1 MIKKIIFFLFLF
13 LTLFL
18 QPSIQVLSSGLIQ
31 VQIDQQELKHEVSV
45 VLKLVQ
51 VYVTD
56 KDGNPVIDLEKSD
69 FILYENGQLKTI
81 TAFEKHFLI
90 KPEKKTEEKIVETK
104 LPFTPNIPSRMNRK
118 FFLFLDVDRNDLK
131 GFSKSKKMALNFI
144 DTQLQ
149 PTDEV
154 GVFSYSF
161 MHGLVVHEYLTQ
173 DHKKVREAMN
183 KIKGI
188 PGTAS
193 SSAGSGGAA
202 SSGSGGAAYRSSGG
216 SSINYLSPPNT
227 GQGELETKTNN
238 FIKVIKDLGKALR
251 YIPGYKNIILFSTG
265 IQSSLLFSPDQVLR
279 ETYEEMS
286 KELASSDSPVYSVKS
301 SGDRRSDSLEM
312 LSELS
317 GGKYFYNVDN
327 YDEISEQ
334 IQDITSNYYVLGYY
348 IGEQSDGKY
357 QEIEVK
363 VNRKGYEVHAQ
374 SGYYNP
380 KPFIQLSEFEK
391 QLHLVDLAYSEKPYS
406 QTPLIFPCIA
416 LPCFHN
422 NESNIVLLSEIN
434 VDEMEEVTS
443 GNTEILTLI
452 IDKTDNIVDSSKGEV
467 SFSSNTQKNLFYY
480 SIVPMS
486 PGLYE
491 CRVVIRNVKTGK
503 AAVATSSIEIYEPK
517 ESGIRLDPPLLLVP
531 EKKSLYIK
539 ASKPQEKNSKEKSFS
554 IKDLYP
560 FLHNDFSPLVEEVN
574 KEVSS
579 LLAVL
584 RLSIVDIPNYEI
596 EFSFHLINHSS
607 QKKVQLSDIF
617 ILSTENIEGIEVFL
631 IEIQLPELELGDYS
645 IEIIADEM
653 TTNGRSQA
661 TRNFK
666 IK

>member
-1 MIKKIIFFLFLF
+1 MTKKKIFFLFLF
-13 LTLFL
+13 LTLYL
-18 QPSIQVLSSGLIQ
+18 QPSLQVLSSGLIQ
-31 VQIDQQELKHEVSV
+31 AQIDQQELKHEVSV

-56 KDGNPVIDLEKSD
+56 KNGNPVTDLEKSD

-90 KPEKKTEEKIVETK
+90 KPEKKTSEEIVETK
-104 LPFTPNIPSRMNRK
+104 LPPALKIPSRMNRK
-118 FFLFLDVDRNDLK
+118 LFLFLDVDRIDLK

-154 GVFSYSF
+154 GVFSFSF
-161 MHGLVVHEYLTQ
+161 MQGLVVHEYLTQ

-188 PGTAS
+188 PGAAS
-193 SSAGSGGAA
+193 LSAGSGGTIY
-202 SSGSGGAAYRSSGG
+202 SSSGG
-216 SSINYLSPPNT
+216 SSINYLSPPIT
-227 GQGELETKTNN
+227 EQDDIVTKTNN
-238 FIKVIKDLGKALR
+238 FIKVIKDLAEALR
-251 YIPGYKNIILFSTG
+251 YIPGYKNIILFSSG
-265 IQSSLLFSPDQVLR
+265 IQSSLLFSSDQVLR

-286 KELASSDSPVYSVKS
+286 KELASSDSPVYSVNS
-301 SGDRRSDSLEM
+301 SGGGRSASLEM

-317 GGKYFYNVDN
+317 GGKYFHNVGN

-363 VNRKGYEVHAQ
+363 VNRKGCEVHAQ

-380 KPFIQLSEFEK
+380 KPFVQLSEFEK

-406 QTPLIFPCIA
+406 QNPLNFPCIA

-422 NESNIVLLSEIN
+422 NESNIVLLSKIDGE
-434 VDEMEEVTS
+434 EMGEVTS
-443 GNTEILTLI
+443 GNVEILTLI
-452 IDKTDNIVDSSKGEV
+452 IDKTDNIVDSSRGEV
-467 SFSSNTQKNLFYY
+467 SFSSDTQKNFFYY

-503 AAVATSSIEIYEPK
+503 AAVATSSVEISEPK
-517 ESGIRLDPPLLLVP
+517 ESGIRLDLPLLLVP
-531 EKKSLYIK
+531 EKKSSYIK
-539 ASKPQEKNSKEKSFS
+539 ASKPQEKNSKEESFS
-554 IKDLYP
+554 IKDFYP
-560 FLHNDFSPLVEEVN
+560 FLSNDFS
-574 KEVSS
+574 
-579 LLAVL
+579 
-584 RLSIVDIPNYEI
+584 
-596 EFSFHLINHSS
+596 
-607 QKKVQLSDIF
+607 
-617 ILSTENIEGIEVFL
+617 
-631 IEIQLPELELGDYS
+631 
-645 IEIIADEM
+645 
-653 TTNGRSQA
+653 
-661 TRNFK
+661 
-666 IK
+666 